1 MRERSGEG
9 EDGHMSND
17 SLTKWTLAARQ
28 ALAAELG
35 VDVPDIDLQVL
46 LDLARDAAH
55 AVDRP
60 AAPVTT
66 YLLGYAAALAG
77 GGDSVNKGHEAL
89 RRLAAEWD
97 LGLHQS

>member
-1 MRERSGEG
+1 
-9 EDGHMSND
+9 MSHD
-17 SLTKWTLAARQ
+17 PLTAWTQAAAS
-28 ALAAELG
+28 ALATDLG
-35 VDVPDIDLQVL
+35 VTLPDVDQQLL
-46 LDLARDAAH
+46 LDIARDAAH

-77 GGDSVNKGHEAL
+77 GGDKVAEGAATL

-97 LGLHQS
+97 LGLHPR

>member
-1 MRERSGEG
+1 
-9 EDGHMSND
+9 MSAD
-17 SLTKWTLAARQ
+17 PLTTWTQAARH
-28 ALAAELG
+28 ALQSDLG
-35 VDVPDIDLQVL
+35 VTLPDVDLHLL
-46 LDLARDAAH
+46 LDIARDAAH

-77 GGDSVNKGHEAL
+77 GGEKTETAAATL